1 VDFNSLSIINIHN
14 EKGLKMQ
21 IEYVDVCC
29 GLAWGDEGKGKVV
42 SQLARDGGYDF
53 VCRWAGGDNAG
64 HSIKIKNKVYAT
76 HLIPSGVFFGV
87 TSVIGPGCVIN
98 KESFQKELDYLKHH
112 GFDISLVK
120 VSPKAHLVLSHHIS
134 EDLEKQH
141 KTQGSTARGIA
152 PTYRDKYA
160 RVGHRVEEDTFFDEY
175 LWDEVLWGKV
185 LCEGAQGVWLDI
197 DHGNYPYVTSSN
209 TLPYGA
215 CSLGF
220 PPQKIRKIFGAAK
233 IYDTR
238 SGSDPL
244 FPETLVQDPELKA
257 VIKKGG
263 EFGTTTGRVRKVNW
277 LNLDKLIEAINLT
290 GTGILIISKVD
301 VLEELDKFKL
311 TFESRLVEF
320 PRIDDMIMFINYH
333 IRQECMYVKKV
344 LYSDNPE
351 EVPSLL

>member
-1 VDFNSLSIINIHN
+1 MEVEF
-14 EKGLKMQ
+14 
-21 IEYVDVCC
+21 VDVCC
-29 GLAWGDEGKGKVV
+29 GLAWGDEGKGKIV
-42 SQLARDGGYDF
+42 SQLAKSGNYDY

-64 HSIKIKNKVYAT
+64 HTIKIDKMVYAT

-87 TSVIGPGCVIN
+87 KSIIGPGCVVN
-98 KESFQKELDYLKHH
+98 KESFQREIGYLKSH
-112 GFDISLVK
+112 GFDVSLVK
-120 VSPKAHLVLSHHIS
+120 VSPKAHLVMDYHIS

-160 RVGHRVEEDTFFDEY
+160 RVGKRVEEDSFFDEF
-175 LWDEVLWGKV
+175 LWDGKLKGKI
-185 LCEGAQGVWLDI
+185 LCEGAQGAWLDI

-238 SGSDPL
+238 SGSDPD
-244 FPETLVQDPELKA
+244 FPENLIEDPELKE
-257 VIKKGG
+257 VMKRGK
-263 EFGTTTGRVRKVNW
+263 EFGTTTGRARKVNW
-277 LNLDKLIEAINLT
+277 LNITKLIDAINLT
-290 GTGILIISKVD
+290 GTSVLIISKVD
-301 VLEELDKFKL
+301 ILEDLNKFKVKL
-311 TFESRLVEF
+311 NGGILEF
-320 PRIDDMIMFINYH
+320 SDIDEMILFINYH
-333 IRQECMYVKKV
+333 VRKDCKYVTKI

-351 EVPSLL
+351 KVRELV